1 MAKAN
6 AKAERRFSL
15 AGSDFSEK
23 CVAINYSYA
32 CYKYSNYMTRTQ
44 KSTHQQ
50 QQQQKQQQKQQE
62 QQQLLTNDLL
72 ASTEKERKRER
83 VRGRERGEEVAH
95 SAELAYPPRVLLVNK
110 GGHV

>member
-1 MAKAN
+1 MAKAK

-50 QQQQKQQQKQQE
+50 QQKQQE

-72 ASTEKERKRER
+72 VREKERG
-83 VRGRERGEEVAH
+83 RGSG
-95 SAELAYPPRVLLVNK
+95 SSPL
-110 GGHV
+110 G

>member
-1 MAKAN
+1 MAKAK

-50 QQQQKQQQKQQE
+50 QQKQQQKQQE

-72 ASTEKERKRER
+72 VREKERERE
-83 VRGRERGEEVAH
+83 EEEVLH

-110 GGHV
+110 GDHV

>member
-1 MAKAN
+1 MAK

-50 QQQQKQQQKQQE
+50 QQKQQQKQQE

-72 ASTEKERKRER
+72 VRE
-83 VRGRERGEEVAH
+83 RGRERQREEEEVLH

-110 GGHV
+110 GDHV